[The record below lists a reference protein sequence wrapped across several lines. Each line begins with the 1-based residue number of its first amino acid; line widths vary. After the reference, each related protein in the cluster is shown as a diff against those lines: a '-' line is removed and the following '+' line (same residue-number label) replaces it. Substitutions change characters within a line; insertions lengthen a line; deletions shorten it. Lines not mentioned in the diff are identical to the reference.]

1 MEQETNILDKIY
13 NVAKAKRLV
22 LNQDEFAQLIGTS
35 RGSLHR
41 YRNGDAIPEELI
53 INAKHVLNRINQSSD
68 KTENVSEPEE
78 NYISRRRTSK
88 LFDKNSVTFYEVGAK
103 AGPVGDILPVHQ
115 PEGVLHISDL
125 FRGSQFAIRISG
137 NSMMPNYPPGAI
149 ISFHKRRCK

>member
-53 INAKHVLNRINQSSD
+53 INAKHVLNR
-68 KTENVSEPEE
+68 V
-78 NYISRRRTSK
+78 
-88 LFDKNSVTFYEVGAK
+88 
-103 AGPVGDILPVHQ
+103 
-115 PEGVLHISDL
+115 
-125 FRGSQFAIRISG
+125 
-137 NSMMPNYPPGAI
+137 NYPFAKDKWASG
-149 ISFHKRRCK
+149 FTDLCFWKEV